1 MLSVFLQKHLIVIAF
16 TSEVLDLI
24 IILLFFCFVSFYFLI
39 ILKRFKKKKYIS
51 ELTLKSFLNIYVHI
65 HSSFFFLPSD
75 FMPYILLTRYLLI
88 QVINQGFILSLTA
101 KASELQNYKARK
113 WCSNNKLATNMGCI
127 SHILHHSSRSVL
139 FLLFLFSIFP
149 LIPDN
154 ACITISMFPPHFTNV
169 NE

>member
-39 ILKRFKKKKYIS
+39 ILKRFKNIYIS

-65 HSSFFFLPSD
+65 HTSFFFFLPSD

-127 SHILHHSSRSVL
+127 SHILHHSLCALSL
-139 FLLFLFSIFP
+139 FPFLHFSF
-149 LIPDN
+149 D
-154 ACITISMFPPHFTNV
+154 TW
-169 NE
+169 